1 MKLNYDASSPRIK
14 PFIDG
19 AEDNPSPGEADK
31 AQANLKRSLLS
42 KNSKHF
48 TDLNLVSEDAS
59 GQQVVS
65 GLKMKKVKT
74 QNQTQRPKND
84 KAPKLNTDINNITNN
99 SSAKKIRRKRTT
111 ATLPDMHHGNTLMIP
126 QQE

>member
-1 MKLNYDASSPRIK
+1 MKLNHDASSPRIK

-19 AEDNPSPGEADK
+19 AEDNPSPGSAVK
-31 AQANLKRSLLS
+31 AQANLKRSLLG

-84 KAPKLNTDINNITNN
+84 KAPKLNTDINNITTP
-99 SSAKKIRRKRTT
+99 KKISRKRTT
-111 ATLPDMHHGNTLMIP
+111 ATLPDMHHSNTLMIP